1 MRNKKQKYGRIDFK
15 DPETKKQWGFGYRK
29 KNKRARVKVDD
40 SDNSLTFYFES
51 FVGDKNTM
59 IAKIANVKGV
69 AYLKFGLT
77 QDSFEDLIMSYMEYK
92 ESKTKLE
99 NL

>member
-1 MRNKKQKYGRIDFK
+1 MKNKNQKYGRIEFK

-29 KNKRARVKVDD
+29 ENKRATVKVDE
-40 SDNSLTFYFES
+40 SDNTLTFYFDS

-59 IAKIANVKGV
+59 IARTVNVKGV
-69 AYLKFGLT
+69 AYLQFGLT
-77 QDSFEDLIMSYMEYK
+77 QESFEDLIMSYMEYK
-92 ESKTKLE
+92 ASKTKLE